1 MMTDRNA
8 EKGRVCMKFTNCIA
22 IVSGKGGTGKTTVCA
37 GVASALAA
45 LGKTVCAV
53 DMDIGLHNLDLA
65 LGLQDAALFDLSD
78 AVSGRAELNRVL
90 LSRPDLPNLS
100 MIASPADGADLEDA
114 EAVESV
120 FRTLSARFDYVLL
133 DAPAGLGR
141 GFELSI
147 RHALRA
153 LVVST
158 PDTPCM
164 MDSATAAIRLDENGV
179 EDAKLVL
186 NRVDRRLIR
195 KKSAFNVD
203 ESMDFVGLPLAGVIF
218 EDKAITVAFNRCTP
232 VLLAGEKSA
241 APFVEIA
248 RRLEGIAIR
257 PTL

>member
-1 MMTDRNA
+1 
-8 EKGRVCMKFTNCIA
+8 MKFTNCIA
-22 IVSGKGGTGKTTVCA
+22 VVSGKGGTGKTTVCA
-37 GVASALAA
+37 GVASALAG

-53 DMDIGLHNLDLA
+53 DLDIGLHNLDLA

-78 AVSGRAELNRVL
+78 AVSGRVELDQVL
-90 LSRPDLPNLS
+90 LSRADLPNLS
-100 MIASPADGADLEDA
+100 MIASPADSEDLEDA
-114 EAVESV
+114 EAVEAT
-120 FRTLSARFDYVLL
+120 FRKLSERFDYVLL

-141 GFELSI
+141 GFALAI

-164 MDSATAAIRLDENGV
+164 MDSATAAIRLGENGV
-179 EDAKLVL
+179 DDAKLVL
-186 NRVDRRLIR
+186 NRVVRRLIR

-218 EDKAITVAFNRCTP
+218 EDTAITAAFNRCMP
-232 VLLAGEKSA
+232 ILLAGGKAA
-241 APFVEIA
+241 APFIEIA
-248 RRLEGIAIR
+248 RRLEGIAVK